1 MQNRLPFEIDERV
14 DASQITAHAGIPLAM
29 ELFRAS
35 GAAGLMDQ
43 VASPKQRKR
52 GLSASESAESLFALW
67 LAGGDRCEDMD
78 RLRED
83 RALAEML
90 GFGLPSAQAVRD
102 FLAGFHEEELPL
114 LQVGEKSSVPADSAL
129 LEGLGSVNTHLVSYL
144 QKRCPEAVATL
155 DVDATILESH
165 KRCAKPTYD
174 GRRGYQPVLALWA
187 EHDVVVAEEFRD
199 GNVPAGSGN
208 LRVVQKAVRALPE
221 GVEQVFLRG
230 DSALYEHD
238 LMDWLDG
245 QGIGFA
251 ISADMST
258 QLRQAIEALPEE
270 AWQTDRQESDA
281 VRQWAEVAYVPDDGK
296 FGKSAPV
303 HHRYLCIRILKNQGS
318 LFADGSARRHFC
330 VVTNRDG
337 DGLEILRWHRGKAGT
352 IEHTHHVLT
361 NELAAEALPSQKFGA
376 NAAWLRLN
384 VLCHNLIS
392 TLKRVALPGEFR
404 TARVKRLRFLLFNT
418 VGKLVKHAR
427 ETLLRLGDEV
437 TVNLFTN
444 ARLQIHLKPLLGE

>member
-1 MQNRLPFEIDERV
+1 MQTRLPFEVDERI
-14 DASQITAHAGIPLAM
+14 DPSLITAHAGIPLAM

-35 GAAGLMDQ
+35 GAAALMDQ
-43 VASPKQRKR
+43 VASSKQRKR
-52 GLSASESAESLFALW
+52 GLRASESAESLFALW
-67 LAGGDRCEDMD
+67 LAGGERCEDLD

-83 RALAEML
+83 DALAEML
-90 GFGLPSAQAVRD
+90 GFALPSAQAMRD
-102 FLAGFHEEELPL
+102 FLAGFHEDDLPL
-114 LQVGEKSSVPADSAL
+114 LQAGEKAQVPAESAL
-129 LEGLGSVNTHLVSYL
+129 LEGLATVNTRLVGYL
-144 QKRCPEAVATL
+144 QKRCPQTVATV

-165 KRCAKPTYD
+165 KRSAQPTYD

-187 EHDVVVAEEFRD
+187 EQDVVLAEEFRD

-208 LRVVQKAVRALPE
+208 LRVVQKAVVALPD

-238 LMDWLDG
+238 LMDWLDE

-258 QLRQAIEALPEE
+258 QLRHAIEALPEA
-270 AWQTDRQESDA
+270 AWQTETHDRDA
-281 VRQWAEVAYVPDDGK
+281 ARQWAEVAYVPDDGK
-296 FGKSAPV
+296 FQKHEPV
-303 HHRYLCIRILKNQGS
+303 KHRYLAIRILKNQGS
-318 LFADGSARRHFC
+318 LFADGSDRRHFC
-330 VVTNRDG
+330 VVTNRQG
-337 DGLEILRWHRGKAGT
+337 DGLELLQWHRGKAGT
-352 IEHTHHVLT
+352 IEHTHDVLT

-376 NAAWLRLN
+376 NAAWLRLS

-392 TLKRVALPGEFR
+392 TLKRVALPEDLR
-404 TARVKRLRFLLFNT
+404 TARLKRLRFLLFNT

-437 TVNLFTN
+437 TLSLFTT
-444 ARLQIHLKPLLGE
+444 ARLHIHLEPLLGE